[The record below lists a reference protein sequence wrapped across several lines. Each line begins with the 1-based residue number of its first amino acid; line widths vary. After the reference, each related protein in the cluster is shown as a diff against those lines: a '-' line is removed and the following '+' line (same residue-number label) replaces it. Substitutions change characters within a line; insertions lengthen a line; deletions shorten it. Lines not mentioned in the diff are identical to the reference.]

1 MYCINTFKNNQEVFM
16 ANIPAS
22 RQQYILSRIQ
32 DEGTVNVN
40 QLSDALDVSELTIR
54 RDLDQLAKRGLV
66 ERTHGGASLR
76 RNLPV
81 EPDYLQKASEFP
93 LEKSMIGQGVLDL
106 VEDGDTLYIN
116 SGTTTLEAIRALVAS
131 GKRLTIVTN
140 NIDAAYVCR
149 ESQAIRLVLAGGVYR
164 TRSHSVSGSLSSL
177 VVEQIW
183 ANKAIIGVD
192 GFSVQAGLTTP
203 VLEEAET
210 TRAMIK
216 HTAGKV
222 IVVAAANK
230 IGVVSNYKTVSL
242 EDVDILVTDEKGA
255 ELVSQMEISDDLSI
269 VVAPTRRSE

>member
-1 MYCINTFKNNQEVFM
+1 M
-16 ANIPAS
+16 ASIPAS
-22 RQQYILSRIQ
+22 RQQYILSRVQ
-32 DEGTVNVN
+32 EEGTVNVN
-40 QLSDALDVSELTIR
+40 QLSEALEVSELTIR

-81 EPDYLQKASEFP
+81 EPDYLQKASEYP
-93 LEKSMIGQGVLDL
+93 LEKNVIGEGVLDL
-106 VEDGDTLYIN
+106 VDEGDTLYIN
-116 SGTTTLEAIRALVAS
+116 SGTTTLEVIRALVDS
-131 GKRLTIVTN
+131 KKRLTIVTN
-140 NIDAAYVCR
+140 NIDAAYVCK
-149 ESQAIRLVLAGGVYR
+149 ESESIRLVLAGGVYR
-164 TRSHSVSGSLSSL
+164 ARSHSVSGSLSSL

-210 TRAMIK
+210 TRAMIR

-242 EDVDILVTDEKGA
+242 EDVDVLVTDEKGA
-255 ELVSQMEISDDLSI
+255 ELVNQMEISDDLSI
-269 VVAPTRRSE
+269 VVAPMRRSE

>member
-1 MYCINTFKNNQEVFM
+1 M

-164 TRSHSVSGSLSSL
+164 RSHSVSGSLFL
-177 VVEQIW
+177 IVEQIW

-203 VLEEAET
+203 VP
-210 TRAMIK
+210 RK
-216 HTAGKV
+216 RKPPG
-222 IVVAAANK
+222 
-230 IGVVSNYKTVSL
+230 
-242 EDVDILVTDEKGA
+242 
-255 ELVSQMEISDDLSI
+255 
-269 VVAPTRRSE
+269 R

>member
-1 MYCINTFKNNQEVFM
+1 MYCINKFKNNQEVFM

-177 VVEQIW
+177 IVEQIW

>member
-1 MYCINTFKNNQEVFM
+1 MYCINKFKNNQEVFM

-32 DEGTVNVN
+32 EEGTVNVN
-40 QLSDALDVSELTIR
+40 QLSEALDVSELTIR

-81 EPDYLQKASEFP
+81 EPDYLQKASEYP
-93 LEKSMIGQGVLDL
+93 LEKNMIGQGVLDL
-106 VEDGDTLYIN
+106 VDDGDTLFIN

-149 ESQAIRLVLAGGVYR
+149 ESETIRLVLAGGVYR
-164 TRSHSVSGSLSSL
+164 ARSHSVSGSLSSL
-177 VVEQIW
+177 IIEQIW

>member
-1 MYCINTFKNNQEVFM
+1 MYCINKFKNNQEVFM